1 MPINKIC
8 KIWSYTIIEFF
19 FALGDDKG
27 IELENDI
34 HCLCCLGYKIDI
46 DGDNEEFWV

>member
-1 MPINKIC
+1 MVLYN
-8 KIWSYTIIEFF
+8 YGNV

-34 HCLCCLGYKIDI
+34 HRLCCLGYKIDI
-46 DGDNEEFWV
+46 DGDNEEFGV

>member
-1 MPINKIC
+1 MGLEKKAKIGREA
-8 KIWSYTIIEFF
+8 WWLPNY
-19 FALGDDKG
+19 KG

-34 HCLCCLGYKIDI
+34 HRLCCLGYKIDI